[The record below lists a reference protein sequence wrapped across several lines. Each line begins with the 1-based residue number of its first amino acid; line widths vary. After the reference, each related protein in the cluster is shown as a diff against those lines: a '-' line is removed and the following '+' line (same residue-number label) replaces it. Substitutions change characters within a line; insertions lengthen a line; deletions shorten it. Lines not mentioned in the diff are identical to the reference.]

1 MLCVSQTLSKASIGD
16 QASRNL
22 RSGGVKVVTSSKIY
36 KVKSIRGYLIGVMS
50 GSFMF
55 NIVYYIRVRWF
66 RAILGNI
73 SKYYW
78 VIAILN
84 KIILIYNYL
93 VDMLSLRL
101 VVKFSLFFLD
111 SFPSVFHVPLY
122 SVLFFIVVIYF
133 YAIFMLIAWTKT

>member
-55 NIVYYIRVRWF
+55 NIVYYIRVR
-66 RAILGNI
+66 
-73 SKYYW
+73 
-78 VIAILN
+78 
-84 KIILIYNYL
+84 
-93 VDMLSLRL
+93 
-101 VVKFSLFFLD
+101 
-111 SFPSVFHVPLY
+111 
-122 SVLFFIVVIYF
+122 
-133 YAIFMLIAWTKT
+133 